1 MIGREAITATDT
13 EYRAAR
19 RRMEH
24 LFVLLP
30 FLGSALVAAL
40 AIPAALIG
48 AELGSGAG
56 RFLAAGAAM
65 AVMLL
70 PITFLMWRTG
80 MRQQAATNALMDGLE
95 EQLTGALEHA
105 ELEAERRSVQV
116 RRQEFETRL
125 ANALEMADGEAE
137 VIDVVE
143 RAFVSTLPDSP
154 IELLLADNS
163 HAHLSRM
170 AVSSPTG
177 EPPMC
182 GVDSPDHCPAAR
194 RAQVQRFTDS
204 EALDACPK
212 LRGREQGACSAV
224 CVPVSIM
231 GRTVGVLHATG
242 EPGVSFDETS
252 IQDLA
257 TLANLSGARIGL
269 LRMVADT
276 QLQAATDSLTGLLN
290 RRSLENRVRALR
302 TDHTV
307 FSVVIADLDHFKALN
322 DTYGHETGDRALRL
336 FAQTLKSSVRS
347 LDLLC
352 RHGGEEFAIVLPN
365 CHAADAHA
373 ALQMFRTRL
382 ATAARS
388 AGLPSFTAS
397 FGVVE
402 ARESEDLAA
411 AIARADIAL
420 FEAKHSG
427 RNRIVVHDTAGNTLA
442 DSELGPLGTA
452 SLLPID
458 LEAIN
463 VEPGDTGPIDFGP
476 FGRDATGPV
485 D

>member
-1 MIGREAITATDT
+1 
-13 EYRAAR
+13 
-19 RRMEH
+19 
-24 LFVLLP
+24 
-30 FLGSALVAAL
+30 
-40 AIPAALIG
+40 
-48 AELGSGAG
+48 
-56 RFLAAGAAM
+56 
-65 AVMLL
+65 
-70 PITFLMWRTG
+70 
-80 MRQQAATNALMDGLE
+80 
-95 EQLTGALEHA
+95 
-105 ELEAERRSVQV
+105 
-116 RRQEFETRL
+116 
-125 ANALEMADGEAE
+125 
-137 VIDVVE
+137 
-143 RAFVSTLPDSP
+143 
-154 IELLLADNS
+154 
-163 HAHLSRM
+163 
-170 AVSSPTG
+170 
-177 EPPMC
+177 
-182 GVDSPDHCPAAR
+182 
-194 RAQVQRFTDS
+194 
-204 EALDACPK
+204 
-212 LRGREQGACSAV
+212 
-224 CVPVSIM
+224 
-231 GRTVGVLHATG
+231 
-242 EPGVSFDETS
+242 
-252 IQDLA
+252 
-257 TLANLSGARIGL
+257 
-269 LRMVADT
+269 
-276 QLQAATDSLTGLLN
+276 
-290 RRSLENRVRALR
+290 
-302 TDHTV
+302 
-307 FSVVIADLDHFKALN
+307 
-322 DTYGHETGDRALRL
+322 L

-411 AIARADIAL
+411 AIARADTAL

>member
-1 MIGREAITATDT
+1 
-13 EYRAAR
+13 
-19 RRMEH
+19 
-24 LFVLLP
+24 
-30 FLGSALVAAL
+30 
-40 AIPAALIG
+40 
-48 AELGSGAG
+48 
-56 RFLAAGAAM
+56 
-65 AVMLL
+65 MLL

-95 EQLTGALEHA
+95 EQLASALEHA

-125 ANALEMADGEAE
+125 ANTLEMADGEAE

-302 TDHTV
+302 ADHTL

-336 FAQTLKSSVRS
+336 VRADAQVERAQPGPALPPRRRGVRDRAAELSRRGRPRRDADVPDPARDRGSQRRVAELHGQLRDRRGSRVRGSRGSDRARRHRAVRS
-347 LDLLC
+347 QAHRTQPDRRA
-352 RHGGEEFAIVLPN
+352 RHRRQHPGRLRARPARDAV
-365 CHAADAHA
+365 AAAH
-373 ALQMFRTRL
+373 RPSSRSTSNP
-382 ATAARS
+382 ATPGRSTSGRS
-388 AGLPSFTAS
+388 AGTRPVPSTERRQPS
-397 FGVVE
+397 
-402 ARESEDLAA
+402 S
-411 AIARADIAL
+411 
-420 FEAKHSG
+420 
-427 RNRIVVHDTAGNTLA
+427 
-442 DSELGPLGTA
+442 GTA
-452 SLLPID
+452 H
-458 LEAIN
+458 ACA
-463 VEPGDTGPIDFGP
+463 V
-476 FGRDATGPV
+476 
-485 D
+485 